1 VLRMRANVG
10 RWTYDLPIRLG
21 DVQLITS
28 FRYRGR
34 RRYVTV
40 RSERE
45 GAVALRIE
53 QRTPGT

>member
-1 VLRMRANVG
+1 MRANVG
-10 RWTYDLPIRLG
+10 GWSYDLPLRL
-21 DVQLITS
+21 DDEQLVTS

-34 RRYVTV
+34 RRFVTI

-53 QRTPGT
+53 QRRPST